1 LFESLKGK
9 DLTMDGF
16 SVTSANRFLNAG
28 LSSNNSI
35 ESGSFKLPK
44 VSTAKESSGAS
55 FAETLN
61 KAVMDVNQ
69 LQKQS
74 DTAIQNFAS
83 GKTDNIADVMMTV
96 SKADVATRMMMQ
108 VRNKIVDA
116 YQEIMKMQV

>member
-1 LFESLKGK
+1 
-9 DLTMDGF
+9 MDGF

>member
-1 LFESLKGK
+1 
-9 DLTMDGF
+9 MDGF
-16 SVTSANRFLNAG
+16 SVSSR

-35 ESGSFKLPK
+35 ESKSFEIPK
-44 VSTAKESSGAS
+44 SSSTQESSGS

-61 KAVMDVNQ
+61 KAVLDVNE

-74 DTAIQNFAS
+74 DVAIQNFAT